1 MNKRK
6 AAFGRGRCRELH
18 AGKLSQV
25 TGGEHTVSDEAL
37 VVQVLHGDKNA
48 FACLVDRHGARFRS
62 IAIKTLGDAA
72 RAEEIVQDA
81 YIKLWTD
88 PSRFNPEKAKFTTW
102 FYRVVFN
109 ACLDEKR
116 RRTAEPLP
124 EGYEGVDLALSASE
138 QLSQD
143 QTVFALQ
150 GALDQLSERHR
161 LALKLSYL
169 DGFSN
174 QEAADIM
181 DLNIKAFESLLV
193 RARSKLRD
201 MLQNSRADMLAAFE

>member
-1 MNKRK
+1 MTSDK
-6 AAFGRGRCRELH
+6 
-18 AGKLSQV
+18 
-25 TGGEHTVSDEAL
+25 HTVSDEAL
-37 VVQVLHGDKNA
+37 VGRLLHGDKNA
-48 FACLVDRHGARFRS
+48 FARLIDRHGVRFRA

-72 RAEEIVQDA
+72 KAEDIVQDA

-116 RRTAEPLP
+116 RRTPEPLP
-124 EGYEGVDLALSASE
+124 DGYEGLDPALLASD
-138 QLSQD
+138 QVGQD
-143 QTVFALQ
+143 QTVLALQ
-150 GALDQLSERHR
+150 GALGQLSERHR
-161 LALKLSYL
+161 RALQLSYL

-181 DLNIKAFESLLV
+181 DLNIKAFESVLV
-193 RARSKLRD
+193 RARSKLRE
-201 MLQNSRADMLAAFE
+201 MLQTSRADMLGAFE